1 MLRPV
6 PDFSSNREQWFEVW
20 GGGAA
25 PSPAVILCA
34 FYPKHGGDTDTW
46 KSIVAHAA
54 LCRHRYPR
62 ARLILGGDANV
73 HLDYLADHVE
83 PCSCAHCK
91 QSPADRE
98 IQQWLVAAGLGAFNP
113 PAPTHVSGTC
123 IDLFIGMRDS
133 PLPVKV
139 LPDFIALSDH
149 RLVMAEV
156 PCQFTAPWAAGYG
169 RVAWTSGPRW
179 DEGLREISGTLSAL
193 SESVEAITCA
203 PWLQPP
209 WFGGRASRVPRRAVV
224 NVAAWARDAAYTMV
238 GHAAGATKAIG
249 GKRRLSQTIARRLLN
264 PACFTSH
271 QEFKLEVARA
281 AWGERRRAVHRY
293 LHLREANPGAAER
306 FLSSF
311 FQVRTRFEV
320 RLSDPSTGAALTPS
334 AMVEAVRQDLFAR
347 DRNDFEQDPGAEEA
361 MARQGGVGDAL
372 TLVIGLVVHA
382 QLRHAQGLHTWWA
395 LADGKW
401 AFDVASRHA
410 MLVGVYNAG
419 VRGPDWLI
427 LDDVLEVTPPAQCVE
442 PPRGELQLD
451 GVVQEVSLLAAAEES
466 PWPQA
471 RRFLR
476 GVLSALSS
484 QADRVAVTERLG
496 AYHVESPQFVDD
508 ITTPCPS
515 EGAVRAVLSEEE
527 WSACSRYAR
536 RVRARFNYDRG
547 KTAVLPLLDAAPP
560 LLAGAPVVSAKGLLG
575 VLVDSGLTFLPLLHS
590 TLARGRS
597 LFDELLQAA
606 ECGGFSIP
614 VAAAQVPPRIESVI
628 LYASPLLA
636 LAEGAEAALNRLQVE
651 WGRKLLGCNAGPPVR
666 HSVVVAQC
674 GWPLRL
680 GTKFL
685 ERALLA
691 RARLAVLPLD
701 HPASRAWQAS
711 RCLHA
716 PSWVTAVAALAGRLP
731 SPPVQLDR
739 HPACAGEQLEAARAH
754 PARRRAL
761 LEWYRWQVVRP
772 ALLEYDR
779 QAFRKAASCVLPA
792 LRRSFAELCP
802 GPSLPDWN
810 LLGWESSPN
819 FWKHYRLWAVIRMT
833 GCWPLAVLGQGGL
846 PATLSRC
853 GACGASNVAV
863 DHPLVACQ
871 ATVQHRAL
879 LARDGPPMQG
889 AAPEF
894 ALQVLFSEGGA
905 QGASV

>member
-1 MLRPV
+1 MATEATSCVRRDQRGETQRQLSPFRAFCQAWLARSPRRLEAAAALRDALALLELLPPRPDHMLQ
-6 PDFSSNREQWFEVW
+6 E
-20 GGGAA
+20 GG
-25 PSPAVILCA
+25 PAVILCA

-46 KSIVAHAA
+46 KSIVAH
-54 LCRHRYPR
+54 
-62 ARLILGGDANV
+62 
-73 HLDYLADHVE
+73 
-83 PCSCAHCK
+83 
-91 QSPADRE
+91 
-98 IQQWLVAAGLGAFNP
+98 
-113 PAPTHVSGTC
+113 
-123 IDLFIGMRDS
+123 
-133 PLPVKV
+133 V

-209 WFGGRASRVPRRAVV
+209 WFGGRASRVQRRAVV

-238 GHAAGATKAIG
+238 GHAAGATKVIG
-249 GKRRLSQTIARRLLN
+249 GKRRLSQTTARRLLN

-361 MARQGGVGDAL
+361 MARQVSLIRSAGAL
-372 TLVIGLVVHA
+372 EGAPARAPPYTDDE
-382 QLRHAQGLHTWWA
+382 LRHAQGLHTWWA

-427 LDDVLEVTPPAQCVE
+427 LDDVLAQDHQCLSLHGLLSPVFMLSRGTAQGRRFSVHAFNTQLRGLADDIAKVLPEGCSTIVPPFARAALLDAEEVTPSAQCVE

-527 WSACSRYAR
+527 WSARSRYAR

-547 KTAVLPLLDAAPP
+547 KTAVLPLLDAPPP
-560 LLAGAPVVSAKGLLG
+560 LLAGAPVVRAKGLLG

-666 HSVVVAQC
+666 HS
-674 GWPLRL
+674 
-680 GTKFL
+680 
-685 ERALLA
+685 
-691 RARLAVLPLD
+691 
-701 HPASRAWQAS
+701 
-711 RCLHA
+711 
-716 PSWVTAVAALAGRLP
+716 AGHEV
-731 SPPVQLDR
+731 S
-739 HPACAGEQLEAARAH
+739 
-754 PARRRAL
+754 
-761 LEWYRWQVVRP
+761 
-772 ALLEYDR
+772 
-779 QAFRKAASCVLPA
+779 
-792 LRRSFAELCP
+792 
-802 GPSLPDWN
+802 
-810 LLGWESSPN
+810 
-819 FWKHYRLWAVIRMT
+819 
-833 GCWPLAVLGQGGL
+833 
-846 PATLSRC
+846 
-853 GACGASNVAV
+853 
-863 DHPLVACQ
+863 
-871 ATVQHRAL
+871 
-879 LARDGPPMQG
+879 
-889 AAPEF
+889 
-894 ALQVLFSEGGA
+894 
-905 QGASV
+905 